1 MCLPPGSLR
10 LLLSLCFL
18 GLCLYP
24 FLETVKAYAEKLG
37 VPSVCAYIDAMDK
50 NNNTIEL
57 TELQRALILIDG
69 ADSATLKCLNIGIN
83 TRRTLLSERAVASLV
98 VGQLTFWLRCL
109 PKKESPMRS
118 ITWVILL
125 PPRGPRTTTPVW
137 SLTVIPCIKLME
149 TSRYVM

>member
-69 ADSATLKCLNIGIN
+69 ADSATLKCLNMGIN

-98 VGQLTFWLRCL
+98 VGQRVKFERKNCGMIEGTITKIN
-109 PKKESPMRS
+109 KKS
-118 ITWVILL
+118 
-125 PPRGPRTTTPVW
+125 
-137 SLTVIPCIKLME
+137 IKLS
-149 TSRYVM
+149 TQSLGNWKVHPSLLIAV